1 MTAPVA
7 PTTVAKLGP
16 GTLTIGATGTL
27 IDCSCLL
34 NGARITASKDK
45 EDDTTKLC
53 GTKRTGRITYTY
65 ELTGNIDIDIA
76 AESGIFALSQTS
88 PGSAQPYKFTPN
100 TAAGVTATGSLVID
114 PLDFGGDAFGDDLTS
129 DFTFSLTD
137 KPVYTW
143 PAAPLDEVDQPVA
156 LSA

>member
-34 NGARITASKDK
+34 NGARITASKDN

-53 GTKRTGRITYTY
+53 
-65 ELTGNIDIDIA
+65 
-76 AESGIFALSQTS
+76 
-88 PGSAQPYKFTPN
+88 
-100 TAAGVTATGSLVID
+100 
-114 PLDFGGDAFGDDLTS
+114 
-129 DFTFSLTD
+129 
-137 KPVYTW
+137 
-143 PAAPLDEVDQPVA
+143 
-156 LSA
+156 